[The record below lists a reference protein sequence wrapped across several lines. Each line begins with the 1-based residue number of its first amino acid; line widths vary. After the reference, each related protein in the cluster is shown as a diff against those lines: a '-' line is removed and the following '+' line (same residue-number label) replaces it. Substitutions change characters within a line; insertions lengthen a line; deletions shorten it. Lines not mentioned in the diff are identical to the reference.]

1 MPTRTISAAGGN
13 WNSTSTWVGGVVPI
27 ANDDILGLS
36 TSGNLTINVA
46 TTNMLFF
53 NLSNYLGTLTLNQA
67 MNINGGVG
75 NTTTF
80 SPTMSF
86 ATATSYSDTNG
97 ICFNNTS
104 TAHSIRTNGKK
115 LPWVAS
121 LKGGG
126 ANTLT
131 LLDDLNCETLSIGFG
146 NANTVINGTFSIN
159 LNHFNRSGGG
169 GGSTGLINSSTSVLN
184 FVGPTASYRASSIG
198 QNNPVCISSINVR
211 IDVGSTGTFSTFTP
225 FGLAGSSTATTYTW
239 VSGNL
244 GGTKELI
251 LFDINNASFTAR
263 LDFAGSGTWSKIYYN
278 DITTGAFDRRLE
290 LLSNLF
296 FDSLEASPAIP
307 AYTAT
312 ARRALTLSGSGSLKG
327 GRIVAVPYVGQIV
340 GAGAPIATLGSPTYS
355 SPMIR
360 LNPGA
365 TTPHVLS
372 DIKVMGSESG
382 IEFRNSN
389 NQISKNAL
397 IASATASVRARLN
410 FTGSSDKTSFWV
422 QYTDIDASGGNMI
435 YNFGG
440 SQSNSLNIG
449 TASFGGGS
457 ATTAFTFVN

>member
-1 MPTRTISAAGGN
+1 MPTRTISVAGGN
-13 WNSTSTWVGGVVPI
+13 WNATGTWVGGVVPI
-27 ANDDILGLS
+27 AGDDIIGDA

-46 TTNMLFF
+46 TANMLFF

-126 ANTLT
+126 ANSLT
-131 LLDDLNCETLSIGFG
+131 LLDNLNCETLSIGYG
-146 NANTVINGTFSIN
+146 NANTVIGGTFSIN
-159 LNHFNRSGGG
+159 LNHLNRSAGG
-169 GGSTGLINSSTSVLN
+169 GGSFGFISAATTAALN
-184 FVGPTASYRASSIG
+184 FVGPTASYRVATAGQSAPICITSIRV
-198 QNNPVCISSINVR
+198 N
-211 IDVGSTGTFSTFTP
+211 IDVGTNGTFSTISP
-225 FGLAGSSTATTYTW
+225 FGLAGGTTTNHTYNW
-239 VSGNL
+239 ISGNL
-244 GGTKELI
+244 GGTKELL
-251 LFDINNASFTAR
+251 LFDINNGNNICR
-263 LDFAGSGTWSKIYYN
+263 LDFAGAGTWSNVYYN
-278 DITTGAFDRRLE
+278 DINTTAIDRRLE
-290 LLSNLF
+290 LNSNLF
-296 FDSLEASPAIP
+296 FNNMEASPTIT
-307 AYTAT
+307 AYSAT
-312 ARRALTLSGSGSLKG
+312 TRRALTLSGTGALKG
-327 GRIVAVPYVGQIV
+327 GRLKALPYLSQILF
-340 GAGAPIATLGSPTYS
+340 AGTPLSIIGSPTYS

-365 TTPHVLS
+365 THVLS
-372 DIKVMGSESG
+372 DIEVKGDDTG
-382 IEFRNSN
+382 IQFRNSN
-389 NQISKNAL
+389 NQVSNNAL
-397 IASATASVRARLN
+397 IASATASVRATLN
-410 FTGSSDKTSFWV
+410 FTGSSDLPSFWV